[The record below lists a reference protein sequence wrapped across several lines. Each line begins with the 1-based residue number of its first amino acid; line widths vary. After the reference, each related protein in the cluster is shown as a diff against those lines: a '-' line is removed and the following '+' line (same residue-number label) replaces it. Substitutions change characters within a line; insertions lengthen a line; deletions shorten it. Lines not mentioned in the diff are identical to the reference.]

1 LFEFILKLEQ
11 TFELFLRYFLHYGVA
26 MKAKSHLSMPVSDV
40 QPREKILLI
49 ALELF
54 AEQGF
59 ERTTVRQIAKK
70 AEVNISA
77 ISYYFGDK
85 TGLYHAAFIEPLGS
99 PKDDIA
105 LFDNPSL
112 TLEQAL
118 VGLFSGFTE
127 PLKQDKLAQ
136 LCTRLHMREMVEPT
150 GLWAQEIDNG
160 IAPYHQALLV
170 VLKQHLNL
178 TETDDDLHRLAMCI
192 VAMGVHLF
200 VGREVIEKVCPKI
213 IAGAHA
219 LNQTQERLVMFAL
232 NMVEAEKNRR
242 KQLDLTH

>member
-1 LFEFILKLEQ
+1 M
-11 TFELFLRYFLHYGVA
+11 LRAKVN
-26 MKAKSHLSMPVSDV
+26 MKAKPHLSMSPNEA
-40 QPREKILLI
+40 QPREKILLT

-59 ERTTVRQIAKK
+59 ERATVRQIARK

-85 TGLYHAAFIEPLGS
+85 AGLYQAAFIEPLGS
-99 PKDDIA
+99 PKDDIE
-105 LFDNPSL
+105 LFNDPNLS
-112 TLEQAL
+112 LEQAL

-170 VLKQHLNL
+170 VLQKHLNL
-178 TETDDDLHRLAMCI
+178 SKIDDDLHRLAMCI
-192 VAMGVHLF
+192 VAMGVHLL
-200 VGREVIEKVCPKI
+200 VGRDVIEKVCPKI
-213 IAGAHA
+213 ITGNNA
-219 LNQTQERLVMFAL
+219 LNLTQERLVMFAL
-232 NMVEAEKNRR
+232 SMTEAEKSRR
-242 KQLDLTH
+242 KQVNT

>member
-1 LFEFILKLEQ
+1 
-11 TFELFLRYFLHYGVA
+11 
-26 MKAKSHLSMPVSDV
+26 MKAKEKLLILPNEV
-40 QPREKILLI
+40 QPREKILLTS
-49 ALELF
+49 LELF

-85 TGLYHAAFIEPLGS
+85 ARLYQAAFIEPLGS
-99 PKDDIA
+99 PKDDIK
-105 LFDNPSL
+105 LFNDPNL

-127 PLKQDKLAQ
+127 SLKQDKLAK

-150 GLWAQEIDNG
+150 GIWAQEIDNG

-170 VLKQHLNL
+170 VLQKYLNINKS
-178 TETDDDLHRLAMCI
+178 DDDLHRLAMCI

-200 VGREVIEKVCPKI
+200 VGRDVIEKVCPKI
-213 IAGAHA
+213 IAGNSAIKI
-219 LNQTQERLVMFAL
+219 TQERLVMFAL
-232 NMVEAEKNRR
+232 SMIDAEKNRR
-242 KQLDLTH
+242 KPANV

>member
-1 LFEFILKLEQ
+1 MNNSNKRLNY
-11 TFELFLRYFLHYGVA
+11 FLR
-26 MKAKSHLSMPVSDV
+26 KPQPVKKDEILL
-40 QPREKILLI
+40 QPREKILFV
-49 ALELF
+49 ALKLF

-59 ERTTVRQIAKK
+59 ERASVRQIAKE
-70 AEVNISA
+70 AMVNISA

-85 TGLYHAAFIEPLGS
+85 AGLYKAAFTEPMGS

-105 LFDNPSL
+105 LFNSTEL

-118 VGLFSGFTE
+118 NGLFSGFIE
-127 PLKQDKLAQ
+127 PLKQNELVKL
-136 LCTRLHMREMVEPT
+136 CIRLHMREMVEPT
-150 GLWAQEIDNG
+150 GLWEAEIDNG
-160 IAPYHQALLV
+160 IAPHHQALLA
-170 VLKQHLNL
+170 VLQKHLNAS
-178 TETDDDLHRLAMCI
+178 TIDDNLQRLAMCI